1 MTHLLWTTGSARR
14 CGATLTTLTH
24 ALDYPAHPPL
34 DEATARAH
42 AAELRALA
50 AAHGI
55 TNLRFASTG
64 RLLGHLEPDRDIRIS
79 EPWARL
85 YQRRNRLA
93 HEPLDDIDDDAVWR
107 VTTVRTARYR
117 QQARALLR

>member
-1 MTHLLWTTGSARR
+1 M
-14 CGATLTTLTH
+14 TH

-34 DEATARAH
+34 DEATARSH

-64 RLLGHLEPDRDIRIS
+64 RLLGHLEPDRDMDDMADFELS
-79 EPWARL
+79 AEARL
-85 YQRRNRLA
+85 GRSFFLISDRVLSKPGVNPDLSAATRL
-93 HEPLDDIDDDAVWR
+93 
-107 VTTVRTARYR
+107 
-117 QQARALLR
+117 